1 MEKMMKNLI
10 IIVMLI
16 ILATFAIPIIF
27 TGQFVQFGDG
37 EKIVQNLITK
47 NFAQKK
53 VFWTKV

>member
-37 EKIVQNLITK
+37 ERNVQETSRR
-47 NFAQKK
+47 
-53 VFWTKV
+53 T